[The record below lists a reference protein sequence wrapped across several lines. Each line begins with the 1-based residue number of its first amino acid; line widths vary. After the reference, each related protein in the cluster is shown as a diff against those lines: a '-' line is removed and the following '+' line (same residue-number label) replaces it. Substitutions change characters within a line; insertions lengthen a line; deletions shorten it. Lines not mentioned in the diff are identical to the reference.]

1 MSVAGKPLPK
11 GWPRIS
17 VGIVYRDAAKAIDWL
32 CKAFGFEVR
41 LKVEGEGGRIEHSEL
56 RFGEGLVMVSSSGGS
71 SERKTPLPARS
82 PRSVGGTNTQ
92 MLAIFVDD
100 ADAHC
105 ARARAAGG
113 KIHDEPTTT
122 DYGDDYWSDRTYRV
136 EDVEGHHW
144 WFIQR
149 VRDAAP
155 RGR

>member
-1 MSVAGKPLPK
+1 MEPP
-11 GWPRIS
+11 PH
-17 VGIVYRDAAKAIDWL
+17 AALAERFRQDPGR
-32 CKAFGFEVR
+32 ARVVVR
-41 LKVEGEGGRIEHSEL
+41 VETEL
-56 RFGEGLVMVSSSGGS
+56 REGMHC
-71 SERKTPLPARS
+71 RTTARGHVTEADE

-113 KIHDEPTTT
+113 KIHEEPTTS

-136 EDVEGHHW
+136 EDPEGHHW
-144 WFIQR
+144 WFMQR
-149 VRDAAP
+149 LRSGAP